1 MKEYEQNEKPKSEA
15 NEPEVEYL
23 VNPVIDEDNL
33 ISLMDFDDDTLSN
46 EEVEA
51 RLEALFAEQRE
62 LQGDKP
68 IPEGYYTVEEVY
80 RSVIKQLE
88 EHYAN
93 KDGHINS

>member
-33 ISLMDFDDDTLSN
+33 IGLIDFDDDMLSN
-46 EEVEA
+46 EEIEA
-51 RLEALFAEQRE
+51 RLETFFAEQRE

-68 IPEGYYTVEEVY
+68 IPNGCISIEEAF
-80 RSVIKQLE
+80 RKSIKHLE
-88 EHYAN
+88 ELYAEKERN
-93 KDGHINS
+93 INA